1 MPDAVMDALG
11 IADGSIV
18 AVMFNSGAANPN
30 YVVALGG
37 KKFSFA
43 MPQNGWA
50 TVKYK
55 P

>member
-1 MPDAVMDALG
+1 MY
-11 IADGSIV
+11 
-18 AVMFNSGAANPN
+18 NSGAANSA
-30 YVVALGG
+30 YVVAIGG

-43 MPQNGWA
+43 MPAQGWA